1 MWKEIEAH
9 FFYCPCGRLTIK
21 HVHQGKTYSVSC
33 TCGSNK
39 IREINEADYLK
50 LEDMPFNSSRVEWYN
65 NQRQKEW
72 WEV

>member
-1 MWKEIEAH
+1 MERHYTYCKCGRLGSFEIRKGQS
-9 FFYCPCGRLTIK
+9 YCVPSCPCG
-21 HVHQGKTYSVSC
+21 SPS
-33 TCGSNK
+33 
-39 IREINEADYLK
+39 IREITKEESLL